1 MELHGGER
9 LAGAVGGHPER
20 AHELSIRGPKARTC
34 WRRAWPRSKLSGR
47 YRAAAPH
54 EVGGGDPAGGE
65 GEQGHRVRRYSRFLL
80 GVVVPVLLM
89 VRFAQL
95 YPSIYSIGLFAV
107 ALWLTFFLLL
117 R

>member
-1 MELHGGER
+1 
-9 LAGAVGGHPER
+9 
-20 AHELSIRGPKARTC
+20 
-34 WRRAWPRSKLSGR
+34 
-47 YRAAAPH
+47 
-54 EVGGGDPAGGE
+54 
-65 GEQGHRVRRYSRFLL
+65 VRRYSRFLL